1 MRLTKNPH
9 VRRQPLRCN
18 EYYSSFLPPE
28 GWHRPSR
35 EVSSLA
41 SAAQLTENQQSQLNS
56 MNVRLQTLE
65 DTSASNIESLTQ
77 SLSSAGSQKDKIKIN
92 AQIKMNERRQQQAQ
106 IMLEQNQKFVE
117 KVEGMSTEE
126 VDAWQTKIE
135 VMKAKL
141 DELALVK

>member
-1 MRLTKNPH
+1 ML
-9 VRRQPLRCN
+9 LR
-18 EYYSSFLPPE
+18 SLAVSQVL
-28 GWHRPSR
+28 
-35 EVSSLA
+35 VSSLV
-41 SAAQLTENQQSQLNS
+41 SAAQLTENQQSQINS
-56 MNVRLQTLE
+56 MNARLQTLE

-77 SLSSAGSQKDKIKIN
+77 SLSAVGSQKDKIKIN

-117 KVEGMSTEE
+117 KVEGMSIEE

-141 DELALVK
+141 DELALV

>member
-1 MRLTKNPH
+1 ML
-9 VRRQPLRCN
+9 LR
-18 EYYSSFLPPE
+18 SLAVSLVL
-28 GWHRPSR
+28 
-35 EVSSLA
+35 VSSLV

-56 MNVRLQTLE
+56 MNARLQTLE

-77 SLSSAGSQKDKIKIN
+77 SLSSTGSQKDKIKIN

>member
-1 MRLTKNPH
+1 ML
-9 VRRQPLRCN
+9 LR
-18 EYYSSFLPPE
+18 SLAVSLVL
-28 GWHRPSR
+28 
-35 EVSSLA
+35 VSSLA

>member
-1 MRLTKNPH
+1 ML
-9 VRRQPLRCN
+9 LR
-18 EYYSSFLPPE
+18 SFAVSLVL
-28 GWHRPSR
+28 
-35 EVSSLA
+35 VSSLV

-56 MNVRLQTLE
+56 MNARLQTLE

>member
-1 MRLTKNPH
+1 ML
-9 VRRQPLRCN
+9 LR
-18 EYYSSFLPPE
+18 SLAVSLVL
-28 GWHRPSR
+28 
-35 EVSSLA
+35 VSSLV

-56 MNVRLQTLE
+56 MNARLQTLE
-65 DTSASNIESLTQ
+65 DTSGSNIESLTQ

>member
-1 MRLTKNPH
+1 ML
-9 VRRQPLRCN
+9 LR
-18 EYYSSFLPPE
+18 SLAVSLVL
-28 GWHRPSR
+28 
-35 EVSSLA
+35 VSSLV

-56 MNVRLQTLE
+56 MNARLQTLE
-65 DTSASNIESLTQ
+65 DTSGSNIESLTQ
-77 SLSSAGSQKDKIKIN
+77 SLSAAGSQKDKIKIN

-117 KVEGMSTEE
+117 KVEGMSIEE

>member
-1 MRLTKNPH
+1 ML
-9 VRRQPLRCN
+9 LR
-18 EYYSSFLPPE
+18 SLAVSLVL
-28 GWHRPSR
+28 
-35 EVSSLA
+35 VSSLV

-56 MNVRLQTLE
+56 MNARLQTLE

-77 SLSSAGSQKDKIKIN
+77 SLSAAGSQKDKIKIN
-92 AQIKMNERRQQQAQ
+92 AQIKMNERYQQQAQ

-141 DELALVK
+141 DELVLVK

>member
-1 MRLTKNPH
+1 ML
-9 VRRQPLRCN
+9 LR
-18 EYYSSFLPPE
+18 SLAVSLVL
-28 GWHRPSR
+28 
-35 EVSSLA
+35 VSSLV

-56 MNVRLQTLE
+56 MNARLQTLE
-65 DTSASNIESLTQ
+65 DSSASNIESLTQ
-77 SLSSAGSQKDKIKIN
+77 SLSSAGSQKDRIKIN

>member
-1 MRLTKNPH
+1 ML
-9 VRRQPLRCN
+9 LR
-18 EYYSSFLPPE
+18 SLVVSLVL
-28 GWHRPSR
+28 
-35 EVSSLA
+35 VSSLV
-41 SAAQLTENQQSQLNS
+41 SAAQLTENQQSQINS
-56 MNVRLQTLE
+56 MNARLQTLE

-77 SLSSAGSQKDKIKIN
+77 SLSAVGSQKDKIKIN

-117 KVEGMSTEE
+117 KVEGMSIEE